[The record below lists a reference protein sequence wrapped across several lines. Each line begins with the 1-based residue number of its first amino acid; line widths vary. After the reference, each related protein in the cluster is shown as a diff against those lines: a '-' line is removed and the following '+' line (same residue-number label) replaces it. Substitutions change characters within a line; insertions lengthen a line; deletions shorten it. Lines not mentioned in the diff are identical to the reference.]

1 MKGWYLLI
9 ALFVGALI
17 FRRSAVGDERPQ
29 SHKGSLKSTDKNFK
43 SDDPNWHG
51 SGKPGVI
58 GNVYGE
64 PGSPALLAEY
74 KEPGRFYGALG

>member
-29 SHKGSLKSTDKNFK
+29 SHKQKEPPASPPPNKIAAPNTDGS
-43 SDDPNWHG
+43 
-51 SGKPGVI
+51 
-58 GNVYGE
+58 VYGE

-74 KEPGRFYGALG
+74 KIPNRIYGALG